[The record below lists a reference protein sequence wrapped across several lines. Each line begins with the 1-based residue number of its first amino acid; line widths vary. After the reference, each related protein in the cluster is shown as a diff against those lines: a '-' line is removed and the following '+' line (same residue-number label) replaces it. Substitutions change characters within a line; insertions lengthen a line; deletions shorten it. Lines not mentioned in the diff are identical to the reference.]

1 MYFASSSLPRLRPL
15 EFIDVCAR
23 AGFEGLGLRMHPSPA
38 YSTIPYFP
46 MLGDVDQIR
55 QVKRALAEHGF
66 RLLEAQSFY
75 MLPDTDVRQMLPYLE
90 LSAELG
96 HTYTLV
102 QGDDPDWHRM
112 RDNFGQFSAACK
124 KVGLRPSLEFMP
136 ARALATLPLAVQ
148 LLAEVGDPACTIM
161 VDPLHWARGGG
172 QPSDF
177 AGLDPR
183 LFPFLQ
189 ISDGFLPAGEPDLSL
204 LGKPMPPARRALPGE
219 GELKLRELM
228 AVLPP
233 ELPVSIEVQPPRG
246 DPLDPVAWARRA
258 RETTQRFLDSLAPA
272 SGSRADPF
280 FVDD

>member
-1 MYFASSSLPRLRPL
+1 MTAPIYFASSSLTSLRPL

-46 MLGDVDQIR
+46 MLGDADQIHK
-55 QVKRALAEHGF
+55 VKQALAEHHF
-66 RLLEAQSFY
+66 RVLEAQSFY
-75 MLPDTDVRQMLPYLE
+75 MTAETDVQQMVPYLE

-102 QGDDPDWHRM
+102 QGDDPDWNRM
-112 RDNFGQFSAACK
+112 RDNFGQFAAECK
-124 KVGLRPSLEFMP
+124 RVGMQPSLEFMP
-136 ARALATLPLAVQ
+136 ARTLATLQLAVK
-148 LLAEVGDPACTIM
+148 LIEEVGDPDCTIM

-177 AGLDPR
+177 EGLDPR

-189 ISDGFLPAGEPDLSL
+189 ISDGFLPAGEPDPAL

-219 GELKLRELM
+219 GNLPLRELM
-228 AVLPP
+228 AVLPAN
-233 ELPVSIEVQPPRG
+233 LAVSIEVQPPR
-246 DPLDPVAWARRA
+246 DEAPEPVEWAKRA
-258 RETTQRFLDSLAPA
+258 LETTRQFLESLTPA
-272 SGSRADPF
+272 
-280 FVDD
+280 